1 MKKAAAIGIIAI
13 LLFNLGGYRILADFL
28 QTKAE
33 LRLEARIDEGN
44 YDNQQVIELSV
55 VTNLP
60 YTNDWKE
67 WERCSGTIEVNG
79 LHYQYIERK
88 LEKGSMHYRCLP
100 NAEKINVVT
109 ARDEFFQLVNS
120 FNQQSEGKKSSPS
133 IVINNFI
140 GDYDDVQFTYTV
152 ESPAFK
158 ENTQSWPRLVSALSE
173 APSPAPS
180 QPPRHFAA

>member
-13 LLFNLGGYRILADFL
+13 LLFNMSGYRILADWL
-28 QTKAE
+28 QTRAE
-33 LRLEARIDEGN
+33 VKLDAQIDEGN
-44 YDNQQVIELSV
+44 YNPQQVIELSV

-100 NAEKINVVT
+100 NAEKINVVA

-120 FNQQSEGKKSSPS
+120 FNQQPDGKKSSPS

-140 GDYDDVQFTYTV
+140 GDYDDVQFLYV
-152 ESPAFK
+152 VVSPAIAS
-158 ENTQSWPRLVSALSE
+158 NTQSWPRLVSELPE

-180 QPPRHFAA
+180 QPPRHLIG

>member
-1 MKKAAAIGIIAI
+1 MKRAASIGIIAI
-13 LLFNLGGYRILADFL
+13 LLFNLGGYRILAGFL

-33 LRLEARIDEGN
+33 QTLETKIDEGN

-100 NAEKINVVT
+100 NAEKMNVVT

-120 FNQQSEGKKSSPS
+120 FNQQPEGKKSSPT

-140 GDYDDVQFTYTV
+140 GDYDDVQFAYTV
-152 ESPAFK
+152 VSPALK
-158 ENTQSWPRLVSALSE
+158 ENTQHWPRLVSALPE
-173 APSPAPS
+173 TLIQAPS
-180 QPPRHFAA
+180 QPPRQVVG